1 MWGSLV
7 KWEHSPLGDGA
18 VWEGGDAFQ
27 GHKAER

>member
-1 MWGSLV
+1 MGKSC